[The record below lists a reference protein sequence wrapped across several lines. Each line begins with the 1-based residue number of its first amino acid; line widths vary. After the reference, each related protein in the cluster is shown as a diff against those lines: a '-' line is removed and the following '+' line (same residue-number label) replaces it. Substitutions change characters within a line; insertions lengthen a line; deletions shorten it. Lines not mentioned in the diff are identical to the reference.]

1 MYNSSVDFVVKSILK
16 SPLVNL
22 NGLLYQKYDSFF
34 GQEFLEKLDLDE
46 RNLKC
51 ESLQKHDIDTRINR
65 KRVAYTEKISKEL
78 NIFFQNKKIINAL
91 EEKFSEELSPEQ
103 ADIWFDHPGY
113 TLNPH
118 LDDQRIKLSLQ
129 IYIDDSRQP
138 GTALYDNY
146 IEQKGKK
153 LVNFDYKK
161 NSGYALLNNSKSF
174 HATEYAVR
182 EGVRKSIFMRYK
194 QK

>member
-1 MYNSSVDFVVKSILK
+1 MHNDSVDFVVKSIQK

-22 NGLLYQKYDSFF
+22 DGLLYQKYDTFF
-34 GQEFLEKLDLDE
+34 SQQLLDMLDLDE

-78 NIFFQNKKIINAL
+78 NIFFHNRRITNAL
-91 EEKFSEELSPEQ
+91 EEIFSEVLSPLQ
-103 ADIWFDHPGY
+103 TDIWFDHPGY
-113 TLNPH
+113 SLNPH
-118 LDDQRIKLSLQ
+118 LDDNRIKLSLQ
-129 IYIDDSRQP
+129 IYIDNSEQP

-182 EGVRKSIFMRYK
+182 EGVRKSIFVRYK
-194 QK
+194 

>member
-1 MYNSSVDFVVKSILK
+1 MHNDSVDFVVKSIQK

-22 NGLLYQKYDSFF
+22 DGVLYQKYDTFF
-34 GQEFLEKLDLDE
+34 NQQLLDMLDLDE

-51 ESLQKHDIDTRINR
+51 ESLQQHDIDTRINR
-65 KRVAYTEKISKEL
+65 KRVAYSEKISKEL
-78 NIFFQNKKIINAL
+78 NIFFQNKKITKAL
-91 EEKFSEELSPEQ
+91 EEIFSEVLAPLQ
-103 ADIWFDHPGY
+103 TDIWFDHPGY
-113 TLNPH
+113 SLNPH
-118 LDDQRIKLSLQ
+118 IDDNRIKLSLQ
-129 IYIDDSRQP
+129 IYIDDSEQP

-182 EGVRKSIFMRYK
+182 EGVRKSIFVRYK
-194 QK
+194 

>member
-1 MYNSSVDFVVKSILK
+1 MHNDSVDFVVKSIQK

-22 NGLLYQKYDSFF
+22 DGLLYQKYDTFF
-34 GQEFLEKLDLDE
+34 NQQLLDMLDLDE
-46 RNLKC
+46 QNLKC
-51 ESLQKHDIDTRINR
+51 ESLQQHDIGTRINR

-78 NIFFQNKKIINAL
+78 NIFFHNKKITNAL
-91 EEKFSEELSPEQ
+91 EEVFSEVLSPLQ
-103 ADIWFDHPGY
+103 TDIWFDHPGY
-113 TLNPH
+113 SLNPH
-118 LDDQRIKLSLQ
+118 IDDNRIKLSLQ
-129 IYIDDSRQP
+129 IYIDDSEQP

-182 EGVRKSIFMRYK
+182 KGVRKSIFVRYK
-194 QK
+194 

>member
-22 NGLLYQKYDSFF
+22 DGLLYQKYDSFF

-46 RNLKC
+46 ADIKC
-51 ESLQKHDIDTRINR
+51 EALEQHDNNIRILR
-65 KRVAYTEKISKEL
+65 KKASYAERISKEL

-103 ADIWFDHPGY
+103 ADIWFDYPGY

-118 LDDQRIKLSLQ
+118 IDDQRIKLSLQ
-129 IYIDDSRQP
+129 IYIDDSIQP

-146 IEQKGKK
+146 IEQKGKR

-182 EGVRKSIFMRYK
+182 EGVRKSIFVRYK
-194 QK
+194 

>member
-1 MYNSSVDFVVKSILK
+1 MHNDSVNFVVKSIKK

-22 NGLLYQKYDSFF
+22 DGLLYQKYDTFF
-34 GQEFLEKLDLDE
+34 NQQLLDMLDLDE
-46 RNLKC
+46 QNLKC
-51 ESLQKHDIDTRINR
+51 ESLQQHDIGTRINR

-78 NIFFQNKKIINAL
+78 NIFFHNKKITNAL
-91 EEKFSEELSPEQ
+91 EEIFSETLLPEQ

-113 TLNPH
+113 SLNPH
-118 LDDQRIKLSLQ
+118 IDDNRIKLSLQ
-129 IYIDDSRQP
+129 IYIDDSEQP

-182 EGVRKSIFMRYK
+182 EGVRKSIFVRYK
-194 QK
+194 

>member
-1 MYNSSVDFVVKSILK
+1 MHNDSVDFVVKSIQK

-22 NGLLYQKYDSFF
+22 DGVLYQKYDTFF
-34 GQEFLEKLDLDE
+34 NQQLLDMLDLDE
-46 RNLKC
+46 QNLKY
-51 ESLQKHDIDTRINR
+51 EILQHHDTGARINR
-65 KRVAYTEKISKEL
+65 KKVAYTERLSKEL
-78 NIFFQNKKIINAL
+78 TIFFYNKKIIKAL
-91 EEKFSEELSPEQ
+91 EEVFSERLLPAQ
-103 ADIWFDHPGY
+103 TDIWFDHPGY
-113 TLNPH
+113 SLNPH
-118 LDDQRIKLSLQ
+118 LDDNRIKLSLQ
-129 IYIDDSRQP
+129 IYIDNSEQP

-182 EGVRKSIFMRYK
+182 EGVRKSIFVRYK
-194 QK
+194 

>member
-51 ESLQKHDIDTRINR
+51 ESLQKHDIDIMINR

-78 NIFFQNKKIINAL
+78 NIFFCNRRITNAL

-113 TLNPH
+113 SLNPH
-118 LDDQRIKLSLQ
+118 LDDNRIKLSLQ
-129 IYIDDSRQP
+129 IYIDNSEQP

-182 EGVRKSIFMRYK
+182 EGVRKSIFVRYK
-194 QK
+194 

>member
-1 MYNSSVDFVVKSILK
+1 MYNSSVDFVVKSIKK

-22 NGLLYQKYDSFF
+22 DGLFYQKYDSFF
-34 GQEFLEKLDLDE
+34 NQQLMDMLDLDE

-51 ESLQKHDIDTRINR
+51 ESLQQHDTGTRINR
-65 KRVAYTEKISKEL
+65 KRVSYTEKISKEL
-78 NIFFQNKKIINAL
+78 NIFFHNKKITNAL
-91 EEKFSEELSPEQ
+91 EEVFSEVLSPLKT
-103 ADIWFDHPGY
+103 DIWFDHPGY
-113 TLNPH
+113 SLNPH
-118 LDDQRIKLSLQ
+118 IDDNRIKLSLQ
-129 IYIDDSRQP
+129 IYIDSSEQP

-182 EGVRKSIFMRYK
+182 DGVRKSIFVRYK
-194 QK
+194 

>member
-1 MYNSSVDFVVKSILK
+1 VVKSIKK

-22 NGLLYQKYDSFF
+22 DGLFYQKYDSFF
-34 GQEFLEKLDLDE
+34 NQQLLDMLDLDE

-51 ESLQKHDIDTRINR
+51 ESLQQHDIDTRINR
-65 KRVAYTEKISKEL
+65 KRVSYTEKISKEL
-78 NIFFQNKKIINAL
+78 NIFFHNKKITNAL
-91 EEKFSEELSPEQ
+91 EEVFSETLLPEQ

-113 TLNPH
+113 SLNPH
-118 LDDQRIKLSLQ
+118 IDDNRIKLSLQ
-129 IYIDDSRQP
+129 IYIDNSEQP

-182 EGVRKSIFMRYK
+182 DGVRKSIFVRYK
-194 QK
+194 